1 MVSAVAQA
9 VAAPQQVKG
18 GMPSVQSQQSILD
31 VAKIEEGVQDIDLKT
46 KAPGDFD
53 ITSHVLSQI
62 VTPWSSSVHR
72 TGFQQPRDQSGND
85 TVA

>member
-31 VAKIEEGVQDIDLKT
+31 VAKIEEGVQDIDLNT
-46 KAPGDFD
+46 KAPGEFD
-53 ITSHVLSQI
+53 VTSHVLRQLLA
-62 VTPWSSSVHR
+62 P
-72 TGFQQPRDQSGND
+72 
-85 TVA
+85 